1 MSGTI
6 IIKTNLNHLY
16 YTINIPDAQ
25 PTESEEDVHFK
36 PLEHGSAV
44 VHVNNGCYNVILADC
59 DDVYG
64 LDQWSE
70 ETCVDEG
77 DTAVVTKFFSDSH
90 GNAIHPIR
98 TLNGTITIRTNLE
111 GLYYTITDMHA
122 PEGSANRYLKDQ
134 EYMQSTEV
142 TITVPVGFY
151 QVTLI
156 DLDRYYGGLRW
167 GEQHVVNGNAVV
179 VVEKNY
185 YDHVGGP
192 LVPSKPIVPPY
203 GDPPVPKPEP
213 EPEPEPD
220 LEWRPKPSMLMRLL
234 TFVIEVFKKLVKKS
248 T

>member
-1 MSGTI
+1 
-6 IIKTNLNHLY
+6 
-16 YTINIPDAQ
+16 
-25 PTESEEDVHFK
+25 
-36 PLEHGSAV
+36 
-44 VHVNNGCYNVILADC
+44 
-59 DDVYG
+59 
-64 LDQWSE
+64 
-70 ETCVDEG
+70 
-77 DTAVVTKFFSDSH
+77 
-90 GNAIHPIR
+90 
-98 TLNGTITIRTNLE
+98 
-111 GLYYTITDMHA
+111 MHA

-185 YDHVGGP
+185 FDRDGEP